1 MQNKTIAR
9 YMELKETIALL
20 ETEMNKI
27 KDQMKEHGSFET
39 SEFTVDVSTSTQNRT
54 VDANTLCEAVG
65 FETAMAKGLIKQI
78 EVTRVTVKAKAVA

>member
-20 ETEMNKI
+20 EKEMNKI

-54 VDANTLCEAVG
+54 VDANTLCEVLG
-65 FETAMAKGLIKQI
+65 FETVMAKGLLKQI
-78 EVTRVTVKAKAVA
+78 EVTRVTVKAKIAA

>member
-1 MQNKTIAR
+1 MHNSTVAR

-20 ETEMNKI
+20 EKEMNQI
-27 KDQMKEHGSFET
+27 KEKMKEHGSFET
-39 SEFTVDVSTSTQNRT
+39 SEFTVDVSVLSQNRT

-78 EVTRVTVKAKAVA
+78 EVTRVTVKAKAAA